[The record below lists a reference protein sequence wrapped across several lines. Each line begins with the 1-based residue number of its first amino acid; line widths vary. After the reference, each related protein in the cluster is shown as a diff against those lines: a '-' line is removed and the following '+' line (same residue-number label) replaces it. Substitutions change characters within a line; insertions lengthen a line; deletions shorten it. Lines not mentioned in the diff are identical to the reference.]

1 MAGYTRQSVADIIA
15 NAVIK
20 AAPVNAEFNAL
31 RDAFAA
37 NTGHKHDNNTGE
49 GAYIPLIADLDGN
62 NKVVVDTANNRI
74 SVFVEVSGAP
84 VEQLRIQD
92 GVIVPVTDNDIDL
105 GTSTLEFKNLFIDG
119 IAKIDTLT
127 VDENATVAGTLGV
140 TGLSTLPTVNVDG
153 GTIDGTVIGAATA
166 QAITGTNITAT
177 TGFSGTLTG
186 NVTGNLTGNSAGTH
200 TGPVVGD
207 VTGNVTASSGTST
220 FTDVTING
228 TLNMNAGTTG
238 TITGLSAPVNTTDAT
253 TKTYVDTADA
263 LKLNLSGGTMS
274 GAIAMGTNKIT
285 GLGTPTTATDAAT
298 KGYVD
303 TSVSALI
310 DSAPGTLDT
319 LNELAAALGDDPNFA
334 TTVATSIATKVSK
347 AGDTMTGNLVMGA
360 NKVTST
366 TTPTAND
373 DLTRKGYVDT
383 QDALKLSLTG
393 GTMSGAIAMGTSKI
407 TGLGDPTLIQD
418 AATKNYVD
426 TQDALKL
433 SLSGGTMTGG
443 IVMGAN
449 KVTST
454 ATPTANDDLTRKG
467 YVDSILGSATSAA
480 DSAAAAAVSETNA
493 AISEDNAAIS
503 EANAAASFDSFD
515 DRYLG
520 AKSSAPT
527 LDNDGNAL
535 LTGALFFNTSLN
547 QMFVWNGSAW
557 QSTEYVSN
565 NVDINGG
572 TIDGT
577 VIGGSTPAAI
587 SGTTGQF
594 GTSLNVD
601 GTVTADGLTVSSGA
615 TFDGGDT
622 TIDFSLGT
630 GRFTTLSSLVFTV
643 DDDSNSADQA
653 VYFRSNAGQEVATFK
668 ENGDISFYED
678 TGTTPKFFWDAS
690 AETLRLG
697 DYNGGG
703 TPSGSLFVDS
713 NANNHAIHI
722 EETAGGSESWQI
734 GVDTDGDLG
743 FYNSTS
749 TTASVTFDDSGNVGI
764 GTSTPTA
771 PLEVSGSAYIRT
783 ANTAA
788 SQVLR
793 FDRDQA
799 TTGDIGQI
807 QFYTKDGAANPTEY
821 GRITGAATTINN
833 GIEKG
838 DLYFSTTLNGTL
850 AERARIDASGNVGIG
865 TSSPAFSEGSGL
877 EIERVSASATLRLQ
891 RTTTSASALEIQ
903 ARSSEVRF
911 QEITASAP
919 MTYYTGGTES
929 MRIDTSGNLGLGVT
943 PSAWTNSFG
952 VIQGLGGWS
961 ISHNGANSNSV
972 DFLSNAYRSGGAST
986 YLYVGSANAT
996 RYQQFAGA
1004 HQWFNAPSGTA
1015 GNPITFSQA
1024 MTLDASGNLL
1034 VGTTS
1039 APNGTSVYGS
1049 GFVGETN
1056 SRMVL
1061 RLATSSTAQLSV
1073 ARFYNPNGQVGEIKT
1088 DGTSTL
1094 YVTSSDYRL
1103 KEDVQPMVGAS
1114 DRVLALNPVNFAWK
1128 AGGTRVDGFLAHEAQ
1143 AIVPAAVTGEKDGEE
1158 MQAID
1163 HSKLVPLLTAAL
1175 QEALTEIADLKAR
1188 VAALEA

>member
-577 VIGGSTPAAI
+577 VIGGTTPAAI

-690 AETLRLG
+690 AE
-697 DYNGGG
+697 
-703 TPSGSLFVDS
+703 SL
-713 NANNHAIHI
+713 
-722 EETAGGSESWQI
+722 
-734 GVDTDGDLG
+734 
-743 FYNSTS
+743 
-749 TTASVTFDDSGNVGI
+749 GI
-764 GTSTPTA
+764 GTSSPTA

-929 MRIDTSGNLGLGVT
+929 MRIDTSGNMGLGVT